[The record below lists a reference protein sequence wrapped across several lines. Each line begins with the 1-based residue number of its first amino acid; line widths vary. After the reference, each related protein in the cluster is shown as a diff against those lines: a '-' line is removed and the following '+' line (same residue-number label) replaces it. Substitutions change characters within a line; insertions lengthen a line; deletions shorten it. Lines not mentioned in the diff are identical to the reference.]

1 MIRNATAKDS
11 RQIVAIYNRY
21 INESTATFEIEP
33 ITEEDMSARITEIS
47 SHHPFLVYEICGQV
61 EGYCYAHPWKERE
74 AYRHTLETTI
84 YIAPEQRGKGIG
96 RMLMRELIAR
106 CTGAGVKALIACITA
121 ENTPSVAMHR
131 KIGFKKVSHF
141 EKVGRKF
148 DRWLDVVDYEL
159 LLD

>member
-106 CTGAGVKALIACITA
+106 CTAAGVKALIACITA
-121 ENTPSVAMHR
+121 ENTPSAAMHR

-159 LLD
+159 LLG